1 MAKDPYLGWTSDH
14 VGTLTRLQTAVRILA
29 EGRGKTADRL
39 NKATYALVALRA
51 ENFPKHLR
59 VHQIAKGTLT
69 FVE

>member
-1 MAKDPYLGWTSDH
+1 MCDLYPRLHRPGA
-14 VGTLTRLQTAVRILA
+14 GTGLQWLQTAVRILA

-39 NKATYALVALRA
+39 NKAIYALVALRA